1 MKKYYSQLKELVL
14 ITLATVIIG
23 AAVFFFLQPSTVSIG
38 SISSLAIILSHYIP
52 LPMSSITMILNVIL
66 LILGFVFIG
75 RSFGAKTVYTSILLP
90 LSIGVFEKLC
100 PDQGSLMG
108 SPFLDMLVYI
118 FLVNVGCAILFNH
131 NASSGGL
138 DIVAKLL
145 NKFLHMDLGNAVTAA
160 GFVVAALSALLYEPR
175 IVILSFLGTY
185 MNGII
190 LDHMIFGFDRK
201 KRVCIISEKQ
211 EEIRQFIVSQIH
223 SGATVYQVMGA
234 FNAQP
239 RLEIITIV
247 DMHEYQK
254 LMSYLEKK
262 DPNAFITVYDVNKI
276 IYQPKEK
283 PAASDPQ
290 KDLPG

>member
-1 MKKYYSQLKELVL
+1 MKKYLSQAKELLL
-14 ITLATVIIG
+14 ISFATIIIG

-38 SISSLAIILSHYIP
+38 SISSLAIIISHFIP

-90 LSIGVFEKLC
+90 LSIGVFEHFF
-100 PDQGSLMG
+100 PDQGSIMG

-145 NKFLHMDLGNAVTAA
+145 NKFLHMDLGKAVTAA
-160 GFVVAALSALLYEPR
+160 GFVVAAMSALIYEPD
-175 IVILSFLGTY
+175 IVILSLVGTY
-185 MNGII
+185 MNGLI
-190 LDHMIFGFDRK
+190 LDHLIFGFDRK

-211 EEIRQFIVSQIH
+211 EEIRDFIVTQIH
-223 SGATVYQVMGA
+223 SGATVYQVMGG

-254 LMSYLEKK
+254 LLTFIEKK
-262 DPNAFITVYDVNKI
+262 DPHAFITIYDVNKI
-276 IYQPKEK
+276 IYTPKEK
-283 PAASDPQ
+283 TVLPDP
-290 KDLPG
+290 GNSSEG